1 MLSSFVKRSPLLWP
15 CNKSRLWQKKIKVK
29 WFVISFNSV
38 YTKNISLEEKF
49 CISARPCNILYLF
62 VLISEQLVE
71 AIVLPMTHKERF
83 ENLGIAP
90 PKGNVCC

>member
-1 MLSSFVKRSPLLWP
+1 M
-15 CNKSRLWQKKIKVK
+15 K
-29 WFVISFNSV
+29 WFGISFNSV
-38 YTKNISLEEKF
+38 YIRNISLEEKF
-49 CISARPCNILYLF
+49 CIFAQQCNILYLF